1 LASLATW
8 ESFKQESAK
17 EEPGM
22 DASVRFDTQ
31 IIGALP
37 VIVDYFEQLQLGAI
51 VNEVV
56 PWEGGLLLGTVVEVM
71 IANRLLHPE
80 ALYRIGEWS
89 QKAGLTDY
97 YGLTP
102 QQLND
107 DLLGRALERLAEH
120 GDAIEAAVVTRM
132 LKVFKVRVKQIHFD
146 ITDVE
151 LYGAYERQLAEGQ
164 APPTPLP
171 AYGRTKSGRKNVK
184 QIGLGLNV
192 TADGGVPVGHLPLD
206 GNAAES
212 PVHLENLRALAK
224 TLGKSDFV
232 YIADTKLDTTDNL
245 LAIAAGDGFFLCGGA
260 FQPHLQDEYLKLRRR
275 GKLKKVDYFPQS
287 QARLPADQRD
297 KYEAAETTAVLKG
310 TVGGRTIHVVYRL
323 VFVWSE
329 AKARQEAQTR
339 ERHVSKIRE
348 QFEAVERNL
357 NKYSLTTQ
365 EKILGRLESAKAK
378 YSEGGLFE
386 YKLTKDR
393 KGIFH
398 LTWKINAKRLARRKQ
413 LEGVYVLK
421 TNLPAK
427 RCPTAQALST
437 YKGQSQVERRFHHCK
452 GPLAVAP
459 MFLEK
464 PERMAGLLCILVWAL
479 MVMALMERQTR
490 CSLKGK
496 PMYGLYPENRPSP
509 APTGPAILRCFS
521 TLCIVIV
528 KEHGQV
534 SRRLAEP
541 DPTQQKL
548 LHLLGIPPD
557 RLRTFKRRCGT

>member
-1 LASLATW
+1 MEANT
-8 ESFKQESAK
+8 
-17 EEPGM
+17 
-22 DASVRFDTQ
+22 RFDTQ

-37 VIVDYFEQLQLGAI
+37 VIADYFDQLELGAI
-51 VNEVV
+51 INKGV
-56 PWEGGLLLGTVVEVM
+56 PWEGVVPLGTVVEIM
-71 IANRLLHPE
+71 IANRLLQPE
-80 ALYRIGEWS
+80 ALYRVGAWAYD
-89 QKAGLTDY
+89 AGLTDY
-97 YGLTP
+97 YAVTRE
-102 QQLND
+102 QLND
-107 DLLGRALERLAEH
+107 DLLGRALERLAKYA
-120 GDAIEAAVVTRM
+120 DVIEAALVTAM
-132 LKVFKVRVKQIHFD
+132 IKKFRVQVNQIHFD

-151 LYGAYERQLAEGQ
+151 LYGAYEQQFAEGQ
-164 APPTPLP
+164 TPPRPMP

-192 TADGGVPVGHLPLD
+192 TGDGGVPIGHLPLD

-232 YIADTKLDTTDNL
+232 YIADTKLDTNENL
-245 LAIAAGDGFFLCGGA
+245 LTIAAGDGFFLCGGA
-260 FQPHLQDEYLKLRRR
+260 FQPHLQDQYLKLRRQ
-275 GKLKKVDYFPQS
+275 GKLQKVDYFPQS
-287 QARLPADQRD
+287 QAHLPAEKRD
-297 KYEAAETTAVLKG
+297 RYEAAETTAVLKG
-310 TVGGRTIHVVYRL
+310 TVDGQKIRLSYRL
-323 VFVWSE
+323 IFVWSE
-329 AKARQEAQTR
+329 AKARQEAETR
-339 ERHVSKIRE
+339 ERHVSKIRAE
-348 QFEAVERNL
+348 FEAVERNL

-378 YSEGGLFE
+378 YSSEGSLFE

-393 KGIFH
+393 KGLFH
-398 LTWKINAKRLARRKQ
+398 LTWKVNAKRLKRRTQ

-421 TNLPAK
+421 TNLPVK
-427 RCPTAQALST
+427 RCPTAKTLST
-437 YKGQSQVERRFHHCK
+437 YKEQSGVERRFHHLK

-479 MVMALMERQTR
+479 MVLALMERQTR
-490 CSLKGK
+490 RSLKGK

-509 APTGPAILRCFS
+509 APTGPAILKCFR

-528 KEHGQV
+528 KEHGEI

-541 DPTQQKL
+541 NPTQRKL
-548 LHLLGIPPD
+548 LELLGIPPE

>member
-1 LASLATW
+1 
-8 ESFKQESAK
+8 
-17 EEPGM
+17 M

-37 VIVDYFEQLQLGAI
+37 VIVNYFERLRLGTI
-51 VNEVV
+51 INKVV
-56 PWEGGLLLGTVVEVM
+56 PWEGTVPLGTVAEIM

-80 ALYRIGEWS
+80 ALYRIGEWAEN
-89 QKAGLTDY
+89 AGLTDY
-97 YGLTP
+97 YGVTAE
-102 QQLND
+102 QLND
-107 DLLGRALERLAEH
+107 DLLGRALERLAKYA
-120 GDAIEAAVVTRM
+120 DVIEPALVAAMIKGFDVQVN
-132 LKVFKVRVKQIHFD
+132 QIHFD

-151 LYGAYERQLAEGQ
+151 LYGAYDQQFAEGQ
-164 APPTPLP
+164 PPPTPMP

-192 TADGGVPVGHLPLD
+192 TADGGVPIGHLALD

-232 YIADTKLDTTDNL
+232 YIADTKLDTTENL
-245 LAIAAGDGFFLCGGA
+245 LTIAAGDGFFLCGGA
-260 FQPHLQDEYLKLRRR
+260 FQPHLQEQYLKLRGR
-275 GKLKKVDYFPQS
+275 GKLKTVDYFPQS

-297 KYEAAETTAVLKG
+297 KYEAAETMAALKG
-310 TVGGRTIHVVYRL
+310 AVNGRTVRVSYRL
-323 VFVWSE
+323 IFVWSE
-329 AKARQEAQTR
+329 AKARQEAETR
-339 ERHVSKIRE
+339 ERHVSRIRE
-348 QFEAVERNL
+348 EFEAVERNL
-357 NKYSLTTQ
+357 NKYSLITQ

-378 YSEGGLFE
+378 YSEGSVFE
-386 YKLTKDR
+386 YKLSKDR
-393 KGIFH
+393 KGLFH
-398 LTWKINAKRLARRKQ
+398 LTWKINAKRLERLKQ

-421 TNLPAK
+421 TNLPVK
-427 RCPTAQALST
+427 RCPTVQALST

-479 MVMALMERQTR
+479 MVLALMERQAR
-490 CSLKGK
+490 RSLKGK

-509 APTGPAILRCFS
+509 APTGPAILKRFE

-528 KEHGQV
+528 KEHGHV

-541 DPTQQKL
+541 DPTQRKL
-548 LHLLGIPPD
+548 LHLLGIPPEV
-557 RLRTFKRRCGT
+557 LRTFKRRCGT

>member
-1 LASLATW
+1 
-8 ESFKQESAK
+8 
-17 EEPGM
+17 M

-37 VIVDYFEQLQLGAI
+37 VIVHYFERLELAAI
-51 VNEVV
+51 INEVV
-56 PWEGGLLLGTVVEVM
+56 PWEGGVPLGTVVEIM
-71 IANRLLHPE
+71 IANRLLNPE
-80 ALYRIGEWS
+80 ALYRIGQWAH
-89 QKAGLTDY
+89 QAGLTDY
-97 YGLTP
+97 YGVTAE
-102 QQLND
+102 QLND
-107 DLLGRALERLAEH
+107 DLLGRALERLAKY
-120 GDAIEAAVVTRM
+120 ANVIEAALVTRM
-132 LKVFKVRVKQIHFD
+132 IKGFQVRVNQIHFD

-151 LYGAYERQLAEGQ
+151 LYGAYEQQVPEGQ

-192 TADGGVPVGHLPLD
+192 TADGGVPVGHLALD

-212 PVHLENLRALAK
+212 PVHLDNLRALAK
-224 TLGKSDFV
+224 TLGKTDFV
-232 YIADTKLDTTDNL
+232 YIADTKLDTIDNL
-245 LAIAAGDGFFLCGGA
+245 LAIVAGDGFFVCGGA
-260 FQPHLQDEYLKLRRR
+260 FQPHLQDQYLKLRRR
-275 GKLKKVDYFPQS
+275 GKLHPVEYFPQS
-287 QARLPADQRD
+287 QAHLPADQQD

-310 TVGGRTIHVVYRL
+310 TVNGRTIRAAYRL
-323 VFVWSE
+323 IFVWSE

-339 ERHVSKIRE
+339 ERHMSKIRE
-348 QFEAVERNL
+348 EFEAVQRNV

-378 YSEGGLFE
+378 YSEGSLFE

-393 KGIFH
+393 KGVFH
-398 LTWKINAKRLARRKQ
+398 LAWKINAKKLGRLQQ

-421 TNLPAK
+421 TNLPVK
-427 RCPTAQALST
+427 RCPTAKALST
-437 YKGQSQVERRFHHCK
+437 YKEQSQVERRFHHCK

-464 PERMAGLLCILVWAL
+464 PQRMAGLLCILVWAL
-479 MVMALMERQTR
+479 MVLALMERQTR
-490 CSLKGK
+490 RSLKGK

-509 APTGPAILRCFS
+509 APTGPAILKCFS

-528 KEHGQV
+528 KEHGKV

-541 DPTQQKL
+541 DPTQRKL
-548 LHLLGIPPD
+548 LFLLGIPPD
-557 RLRTFKRRCGT
+557 GLRTFKRRCGT